1 MCVWEID
8 WSVGPNSETGIDRIK
23 VGLGVSRG
31 IWLHP
36 GSGAGLYLSGFLG
49 KFLGPPTRKGNPSE
63 HPQKE
68 AVQARPHVYV
78 QTLLS

>member
-8 WSVGPNSETGIDRIK
+8 WSVVPNSETGIDRIK
-23 VGLGVSRG
+23 VEMSRG
-31 IWLHP
+31 ILLHP
-36 GSGAGLYLSGFLG
+36 GGGSGLYLSDFLG
-49 KFLGPPTRKGNPSE
+49 RLLGPPTRKRNPSE
-63 HPQKE
+63 HLQKE